1 MRVSAELVDSPL
13 EQRRADRSSTGI
25 QSSLRSRGSIGS
37 LEVQVVDISTAGC
50 RIEVRP
56 APYQGST
63 VWLKL
68 PGLEAWCGRVAWVGS
83 DCVGV
88 EFSQPLHSA
97 VVDRFLAL
105 RR

>member
-1 MRVSAELVDSPL
+1 MRVSAELVESSG
-13 EQRRADRSSTGI
+13 EQRRSERRSTGLR
-25 QSSLRSRGSIGS
+25 SWLRSRGSTGS
-37 LEVQVVDISTAGC
+37 LPVHVVDISTAGC
-50 RIEVRP
+50 RVEVRP
-56 APYQGST
+56 APFQGST

-68 PGLEAWCGRVAWVGS
+68 PGLEAWCGQVAWVGK
-83 DCVGV
+83 DCVGL

>member
-1 MRVSAELVDSPL
+1 MRVSAELVDSPR
-13 EQRRADRSSTGI
+13 EQRRAERRSTGI
-25 QSSLRSRGSIGS
+25 RSSMRARGSIGS
-37 LEVQVVDISTAGC
+37 LPVQVVDISTAGC
-50 RIEVRP
+50 RIEVKP

-68 PGLEAWCGRVAWVGS
+68 PGLEAWCGSVAWVGN

-105 RR
+105 RK